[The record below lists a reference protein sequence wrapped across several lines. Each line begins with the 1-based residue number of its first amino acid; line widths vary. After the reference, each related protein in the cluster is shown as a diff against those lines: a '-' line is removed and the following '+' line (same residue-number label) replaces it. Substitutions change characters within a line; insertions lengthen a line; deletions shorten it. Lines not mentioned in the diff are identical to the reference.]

1 MERLSW
7 LLYFRLRGIEAAMTE
22 HCDGEMIMC
31 QDFTSL
37 TSTEINPY
45 YQALEFQT
53 LRYSGNF
60 TLRGPVSFENRVN
73 SYRYNNIFQ
82 VKVTENGSLI
92 NVKVKLY

>member
-1 MERLSW
+1 
-7 LLYFRLRGIEAAMTE
+7 MTE

-53 LRYSGNF
+53 LRYSDNF
-60 TLRGPVSFENRVN
+60 TLPGRVSYESRVN
-73 SYRYNNIFQ
+73 SYQYNDILQ
-82 VKVTENGSLI
+82 VKVAEDGSLI
-92 NVKVKLY
+92 NVKVKLW